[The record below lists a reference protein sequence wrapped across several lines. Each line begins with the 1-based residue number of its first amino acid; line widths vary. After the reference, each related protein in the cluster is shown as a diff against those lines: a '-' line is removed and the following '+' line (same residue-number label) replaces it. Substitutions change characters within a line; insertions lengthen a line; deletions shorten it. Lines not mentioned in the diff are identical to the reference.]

1 MIATELEE
9 QTEEALEPDPTA
21 VSVVVPSFN
30 HARFIGTTLRS
41 IMQQTL
47 WPATLL
53 VIDDGS
59 SDDSPAIIERTL
71 NECPFS
77 CEFIVRD
84 NRGLCATLNE
94 GFEKTR
100 GDYFAYLGSDDL
112 WLPNFLKARVQL
124 LESRPNAVL
133 AYGHTYFVDEE
144 NRVVDCTADWAS
156 YADGDVREMLLA
168 TTAPM
173 SPTVLYRRSALGQQR
188 WDERSKLEDYDLY
201 LRLSAE
207 GPFAFD
213 PRVLSGWRRHSSN
226 ISWDQTMMLEEQL
239 KAQREAA
246 LRFGFT
252 DKQVDELQTT
262 TRFRRAEDFL
272 RVGQKSR
279 ALSLMAN
286 NWRGANS
293 PFATTRMLLRLLI
306 PNSFMRGRAR
316 VRQRRAH
323 ERYGKLDV

>member
-1 MIATELEE
+1 MIATELQE
-9 QTEEALEPDPTA
+9 QAEEALEPSPAA

-30 HARFIGTTLRS
+30 HARFIGATLRS

-47 WPATLL
+47 WPANLL

-77 CEFIVRD
+77 CEFIARD

-124 LESRPNAVL
+124 LESRPDAVL
-133 AYGHTYFVDEE
+133 AYGHSYFVDEE
-144 NRVVDCTADWAS
+144 NRVIDCTADWAT

-173 SPTVLYRRSALGQQR
+173 SPTVLYRRSAVGQQR
-188 WDERSKLEDYDLY
+188 WDERSQLEDYDLY

-207 GPFAFD
+207 GPFLFD
-213 PRVLSGWRRHSSN
+213 PRVLSAWRRHGSN
-226 ISWDQTMMLEEQL
+226 TSRDQTMMLEEHL
-239 KAQREAA
+239 KAQHAAA
-246 LRFGFT
+246 LRFGFS
-252 DKQVDELQTT
+252 DEQVEELQRA
-262 TRFRRAEDFL
+262 TRFNRAEDFL
-272 RVGQKSR
+272 GVGDKSQ
-279 ALSLMAN
+279 ALSLLTHN
-286 NWRGANS
+286 LRGAQS
-293 PFATTRMLLRLLI
+293 ARGTARILLRLLM

-316 VRQRRAH
+316 VRQRKAH
-323 ERYGKLDV
+323 QRYGTIDV

>member
-1 MIATELEE
+1 MIATELQE
-9 QTEEALEPDPTA
+9 QTEEALEPSPTA
-21 VSVVVPSFN
+21 VAVVVPSFN
-30 HARFIGTTLRS
+30 HARFIGATLRS

-47 WPATLL
+47 WPANLL

-77 CEFIVRD
+77 CEFIARD

-124 LESRPNAVL
+124 LESRPDAVL
-133 AYGHTYFVDEE
+133 AYGHSYFVDEE
-144 NRVVDCTADWAS
+144 NRVVDCSADWAS
-156 YADGDVREMLLA
+156 YADGDVREMLLG

-173 SPTVLYRRSALGQQR
+173 SPTVLYRRSAVGQQR

-213 PRVLSGWRRHSSN
+213 PRVLSAWRRHGSN
-226 ISWDQTMMLEEQL
+226 TSRDQTMMLEEHL

-246 LRFGFT
+246 LRFGFS
-252 DKQVDELQTT
+252 DEQVRELQRA
-262 TRFRRAEDFL
+262 TRFNRAKDFL
-272 RVGQKSR
+272 RVGNKSQ
-279 ALSLMAN
+279 ALSLLAHN
-286 NWRGANS
+286 LRGAQS
-293 PFATTRMLLRLLI
+293 ARATAKILLRLLT

-316 VRQRRAH
+316 VRQRKAYQ
-323 ERYGKLDV
+323 RYGTIDV